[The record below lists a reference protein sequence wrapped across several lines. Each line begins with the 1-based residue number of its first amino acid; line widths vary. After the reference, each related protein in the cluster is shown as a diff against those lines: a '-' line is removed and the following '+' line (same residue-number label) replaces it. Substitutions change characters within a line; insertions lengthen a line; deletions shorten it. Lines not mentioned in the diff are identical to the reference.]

1 MKFFILFTVL
11 LSLNLFSINST
22 DRIVVAKEIITLDD
36 RYQNIDAIFIKG
48 DRIHSVG
55 SKDKLSKEFPDI
67 RVDASH
73 ENNIIVPGFIE
84 HHIHP
89 LLAGITM
96 NSEIVAI
103 DDWDVPHKKSAGVR
117 DRDGYLKRLSTIE
130 NNMSD
135 AEELLVSWGFHHYF
149 HGKLTRQ
156 DLDLISKDRPILIIH
171 RSFHEFIMNSSALN
185 LFGITEKDL
194 GHLNKEEKNLA
205 SFKEGHFA
213 ERGLIAV
220 MPKVMKYI
228 AAPQRIIAGLKITEK
243 YIHQNGITLIANPG
257 SMHDKNIQK
266 AKNFVFGDKE
276 TPFRSL
282 YIPSA
287 LYMLEHTDI
296 LNLLE
301 ETKKQLSWGQ
311 GKVEFLPNH
320 IKLFTDGAMYSQNM
334 VLRDGYLD
342 GHQGAWLMENDIFKD
357 GFRLFWDAGYQIH
370 VHQNGDA
377 GLDRLL
383 DVLDENMQR
392 NPRKDHRTTVV
403 HFGYSAFDQ
412 IERMKRLGVIVS
424 ANPYYVPVLSDLY
437 SRKGVGYERSQQM
450 VRLGDVNRAGI
461 VLSLHSDMPMAPASP
476 LVLMHS
482 AVNRINYADEVAGPN
497 QRISALTALK
507 GVTLNSAY
515 TLGIEDNYGSITPG
529 KFANFTILSE
539 NPLSIDPLRIDQIN
553 VEGTI
558 VEGKL
563 FQKLNIF

>member
-1 MKFFILFTVL
+1 MKNLILFFA
-11 LSLNLFSINST
+11 LFSFNPLFSNSI
-22 DRIVVAKEIITLDD
+22 DRIIVAKEIVTLDD
-36 RYQNIDAIFIKG
+36 RYQNVDAVFIKG
-48 DRIHSVG
+48 SRIQAVG
-55 SKDKLSKEFPDI
+55 TKDELLKEFPGVKVDI
-67 RVDASH
+67 AN

-96 NSEIVAI
+96 NSNIVAI
-103 DDWDVPHKKSAGVR
+103 DDWNVPHKKSAGVR
-117 DRDGYLKRLSTIE
+117 DREGYLKRLTTIE
-130 NNMSD
+130 NNMND
-135 AEELLVSWGFHHYF
+135 LQEPLVSWGFHHFF

-156 DLDLISKDRPILIIH
+156 DLDLVSKDRPILIIH
-171 RSFHEFIMNSSALN
+171 RSFHEFIMNSKALS
-185 LFGITEKDL
+185 LFKITEEDL
-194 GHLNKEEKNLA
+194 NGLTDEEKKHA
-205 SFKEGHFA
+205 SFDEGHFS

-220 MPKVMKYI
+220 MPKVMQYI
-228 AAPQRIIAGLKITEK
+228 AAPQRIIKGLQITEK
-243 YIHQNGITLIANPG
+243 YVQQNGITLIANPG
-257 SMHDKNIQK
+257 SMYDQKIQQ
-266 AKNFVFGDKE
+266 AKNYVFGDE
-276 TPFRSL
+276 DTPFKSL

-296 LNLLE
+296 SNLLE
-301 ETKKQLSWGQ
+301 ETEKHLSWGQ

-357 GFRLFWDAGYQIH
+357 VFRLFWDAGYQIH
-370 VHQNGDA
+370 VHQNGDS

-412 IERMKRLGVIVS
+412 VERMKKLGVIVS
-424 ANPYYVPVLSDLY
+424 ANPYYVSALSDLY

-450 VRLGDVNRAGI
+450 VRLGDVHRAEI

-482 AVNRINYADEVAGPN
+482 AVNRINYADEVAGPS
-497 QRISALTALK
+497 QRISPLTALK

-515 TLGIEDNYGSITPG
+515 TLGIEDDYGSIIPG
-529 KFANFTILSE
+529 KFANFTILSD
-539 NPLSIDPLRIDQIN
+539 NPLAIDPLKIDKIN

-558 VEGKL
+558 VEGRL
-563 FQKLNIF
+563 FQK

>member
-11 LSLNLFSINST
+11 LSLNLFSTNST

-67 RVDASH
+67 RVDNSH

-357 GFRLFWDAGYQIH
+357 AFRVFWDAGYQIH

>member
-1 MKFFILFTVL
+1 MKNLIFFFA
-11 LSLNLFSINST
+11 LFSFNEVFSNPI
-22 DRIVVAKEIITLDD
+22 DRIVVAKEIVTLDD
-36 RYQNIDAIFIKG
+36 RYQNVDAVFIKG
-48 DRIHSVG
+48 SRIQAVG
-55 SKDKLSKEFPDI
+55 TKDELLKEFPGVMVDI
-67 RVDASH
+67 AN

-96 NSEIVAI
+96 NSNIVAI
-103 DDWDVPHKKSAGVR
+103 DDWNVPHKKSAGVR
-117 DRDGYLKRLSTIE
+117 DREGYLKRLTTIE
-130 NNMSD
+130 NNMND
-135 AEELLVSWGFHHYF
+135 LQEPLVSWGFHHFF

-156 DLDLISKDRPILIIH
+156 DLDLVSKDRPILIIH
-171 RSFHEFIMNSSALN
+171 RSFHEFIMNSKALS
-185 LFGITEKDL
+185 LFKISEEDL
-194 GHLNKEEKNLA
+194 NGLTDEEKKHA
-205 SFKEGHFA
+205 SFDEGHFS

-220 MPKVMKYI
+220 MPKVMQYI
-228 AAPQRIIAGLKITEK
+228 AAPQRIIKGLQITEK
-243 YIHQNGITLIANPG
+243 YVQQNGITLIANPG
-257 SMHDKNIQK
+257 SMYDQKIQQ
-266 AKNFVFGDKE
+266 AKNYVFGDE
-276 TPFRSL
+276 DTPFKSL

-296 LNLLE
+296 SNLLE
-301 ETKKQLSWGQ
+301 ETEKHLSWGQ

-357 GFRLFWDAGYQIH
+357 VFRLFWDAGYQIH

-412 IERMKRLGVIVS
+412 VERMKKLGVIVS
-424 ANPYYVPVLSDLY
+424 ANPYYVSVLSDLY

-450 VRLGDVNRAGI
+450 VRLGDVHRAEI

-482 AVNRINYADEVAGPN
+482 AVNRINYADEVAGPS
-497 QRISALTALK
+497 QRISPLTALK

-515 TLGIEDNYGSITPG
+515 TLGIEDDYGSIIPG
-529 KFANFTILSE
+529 KFANFTILSD
-539 NPLSIDPLRIDQIN
+539 NPLAIDPLKIDQIN

-558 VEGKL
+558 VEGRL
-563 FQKLNIF
+563 FQK

>member
-1 MKFFILFTVL
+1 MKNLILFFA
-11 LSLNLFSINST
+11 LFSFNPLFSNSI
-22 DRIVVAKEIITLDD
+22 DRIIVAKEIVTLDD
-36 RYQNIDAIFIKG
+36 RYQNVDAVFIKG
-48 DRIHSVG
+48 SRIQAVG
-55 SKDKLSKEFPDI
+55 TKDELLKEFPGVKVDI
-67 RVDASH
+67 AN

-96 NSEIVAI
+96 NSNIVAI
-103 DDWDVPHKKSAGVR
+103 DDWNVPHKKSAGVR
-117 DRDGYLKRLSTIE
+117 DREGYLKRLTTIE
-130 NNMSD
+130 NNMND
-135 AEELLVSWGFHHYF
+135 LQEPLVSWGFHHFF

-156 DLDLISKDRPILIIH
+156 DLDLVSKDRPILIIH
-171 RSFHEFIMNSSALN
+171 RSFHEFIMNSKALS
-185 LFGITEKDL
+185 LFKITEEDL
-194 GHLNKEEKNLA
+194 NGLTDEEKKHA
-205 SFKEGHFA
+205 SFDEGHFS

-220 MPKVMKYI
+220 MPKVMQYI
-228 AAPQRIIAGLKITEK
+228 AAPQRIIKGLQITEK
-243 YIHQNGITLIANPG
+243 YVQQNGITLIANPG
-257 SMHDKNIQK
+257 SMYDQKIQQ
-266 AKNFVFGDKE
+266 AKNYVFGDE
-276 TPFRSL
+276 DTPFKSL

-296 LNLLE
+296 SNLLE
-301 ETKKQLSWGQ
+301 ETKKHLSWGQ

-357 GFRLFWDAGYQIH
+357 VFRLFWDAGYQIH
-370 VHQNGDA
+370 VHQNGDS

-412 IERMKRLGVIVS
+412 VERMKKLGVIIS
-424 ANPYYVPVLSDLY
+424 ANPYYVSVLSDLY

-450 VRLGDVNRAGI
+450 VRLGDVHRAEI

-482 AVNRINYADEVAGPN
+482 AVNRINYADEVAGPS
-497 QRISALTALK
+497 QRISPLTALK

-515 TLGIEDNYGSITPG
+515 TLGIEDDYGSIIPG
-529 KFANFTILSE
+529 KFANFTILSD
-539 NPLSIDPLRIDQIN
+539 NPILLILL
-553 VEGTI
+553 
-558 VEGKL
+558 K
-563 FQKLNIF
+563 

>member
-357 GFRLFWDAGYQIH
+357 AFRVFWDAGYQIH

-482 AVNRINYADEVAGPN
+482 AVNRVNYADEVAGPN

-558 VEGKL
+558 VEGRL
-563 FQKLNIF
+563 FQK

>member
-194 GHLNKEEKNLA
+194 GHLNKEEKFLA
-205 SFKEGHFA
+205 SFKEGHFG

-266 AKNFVFGDKE
+266 AKNYVFGDKE

-357 GFRLFWDAGYQIH
+357 AFRLFWDAGYQIH

-450 VRLGDVNRAGI
+450 VRLGDVNSAGI

-539 NPLSIDPLRIDQIN
+539 NPLSINPLRIDQIN

-558 VEGKL
+558 VEGRL
-563 FQKLNIF
+563 FQK

>member
-1 MKFFILFTVL
+1 MKNLILFFA
-11 LSLNLFSINST
+11 LFSFNPLFSNSI
-22 DRIVVAKEIITLDD
+22 DRIIVAKEIVTLDD
-36 RYQNIDAIFIKG
+36 RYQNVDAVFIKG
-48 DRIHSVG
+48 SRIQAVG
-55 SKDKLSKEFPDI
+55 TKDELLKEFPGVKVDI
-67 RVDASH
+67 AN

-96 NSEIVAI
+96 NSNIVAI
-103 DDWDVPHKKSAGVR
+103 DDWNVPHKKSAGVR
-117 DRDGYLKRLSTIE
+117 DREGYLKRLTTIE
-130 NNMSD
+130 NNMND
-135 AEELLVSWGFHHYF
+135 LQEPLVSWGFHHFF

-156 DLDLISKDRPILIIH
+156 DLDLVSKDRPILIIH
-171 RSFHEFIMNSSALN
+171 RSFHEFIMNSKALS
-185 LFGITEKDL
+185 LFKITEEDL
-194 GHLNKEEKNLA
+194 NGLTDEEKKHA
-205 SFKEGHFA
+205 SFDEGHFS

-220 MPKVMKYI
+220 MPKVMQYI
-228 AAPQRIIAGLKITEK
+228 AAPQRIIKGLQITEK
-243 YIHQNGITLIANPG
+243 YVQQNGITLIANPG
-257 SMHDKNIQK
+257 SMYDQKIQQ
-266 AKNFVFGDKE
+266 AKNYVFGDE
-276 TPFRSL
+276 DTPFKSL

-296 LNLLE
+296 SNLLE
-301 ETKKQLSWGQ
+301 ETEKHLSWGQ
-311 GKVEFLPNH
+311 GKVEFLPKH

-357 GFRLFWDAGYQIH
+357 VFRLFWDAGYQIH
-370 VHQNGDA
+370 VHQNGDS

-412 IERMKRLGVIVS
+412 VERMKKLGVIVS
-424 ANPYYVPVLSDLY
+424 ANPYYVSVLSDLY

-450 VRLGDVNRAGI
+450 VRLGDVHRADI

-482 AVNRINYADEVAGPN
+482 AVNRINYADEVAGPS
-497 QRISALTALK
+497 QRISPLTALK

-515 TLGIEDNYGSITPG
+515 TLGIEDDYGSIIPG
-529 KFANFTILSE
+529 KFANFTILSD
-539 NPLSIDPLRIDQIN
+539 NPLAIDPLKIDKIN

-558 VEGKL
+558 VEGRL
-563 FQKLNIF
+563 FHK

>member
-1 MKFFILFTVL
+1 MKNLILFFA
-11 LSLNLFSINST
+11 LFSFNPLFSNSI
-22 DRIVVAKEIITLDD
+22 DRIIVAKEIVTLDD
-36 RYQNIDAIFIKG
+36 RYQNVDAVFIKG
-48 DRIHSVG
+48 SRIQAVG
-55 SKDKLSKEFPDI
+55 TKDELLKEFPGVKVDI
-67 RVDASH
+67 AN

-96 NSEIVAI
+96 NSNIVAI
-103 DDWDVPHKKSAGVR
+103 DDWNVPHKKSAGVR
-117 DRDGYLKRLSTIE
+117 DREGYLKRLTTIE
-130 NNMSD
+130 NNMND
-135 AEELLVSWGFHHYF
+135 LQEPLVSWGFHHFF

-156 DLDLISKDRPILIIH
+156 DLDLVSKDRPILIIH
-171 RSFHEFIMNSSALN
+171 RSFHEFIMNSKALS
-185 LFGITEKDL
+185 LFKITEEDL
-194 GHLNKEEKNLA
+194 NGLTDEEKKHA
-205 SFKEGHFA
+205 SFDEGHFS

-220 MPKVMKYI
+220 MPKVMQYI
-228 AAPQRIIAGLKITEK
+228 AAPQRIIKGLQITEK
-243 YIHQNGITLIANPG
+243 YVQQNGITLIANPG
-257 SMHDKNIQK
+257 SMYDQKIQQ
-266 AKNFVFGDKE
+266 AKNYVFGDE
-276 TPFRSL
+276 DTPFKSL

-296 LNLLE
+296 SNLLE
-301 ETKKQLSWGQ
+301 ETEKHLSWGQ

-357 GFRLFWDAGYQIH
+357 VFRLFWDAGYQIH
-370 VHQNGDA
+370 VHQNGDS

-412 IERMKRLGVIVS
+412 VERMKKLGVIVS
-424 ANPYYVPVLSDLY
+424 ANPYYVSVLSDLY

-450 VRLGDVNRAGI
+450 VRLGDVHRADI

-482 AVNRINYADEVAGPN
+482 AVNRINYADEVAGPS
-497 QRISALTALK
+497 QRISPLTALK

-515 TLGIEDNYGSITPG
+515 TLGIEDDYGSIIPG
-529 KFANFTILSE
+529 KFANFTILSD
-539 NPLSIDPLRIDQIN
+539 NPLAIDPLKIDKIN

-558 VEGKL
+558 VEGRL
-563 FQKLNIF
+563 FQK

>member
-1 MKFFILFTVL
+1 MKNLTLFFAL
-11 LSLNLFSINST
+11 LSFNPLFSNSI
-22 DRIVVAKEIITLDD
+22 DRIVVAKEIVTLDD
-36 RYQNIDAIFIKG
+36 RYQNVDAVFIKG
-48 DRIHSVG
+48 SRIQAVG
-55 SKDKLSKEFPDI
+55 TKDELLKEFPGVMVDI
-67 RVDASH
+67 AN

-96 NSEIVAI
+96 NSNIVAI
-103 DDWDVPHKKSAGVR
+103 DDWNVPHKKSAGVR
-117 DRDGYLKRLSTIE
+117 DREGYLKRLTTIE
-130 NNMSD
+130 NNMND
-135 AEELLVSWGFHHYF
+135 LQEPLVSWGFHHFF

-156 DLDLISKDRPILIIH
+156 DLDLVSKDRPILIIH
-171 RSFHEFIMNSSALN
+171 RSFHEFIMNSKALS
-185 LFGITEKDL
+185 LFKITEEDL
-194 GHLNKEEKNLA
+194 NGLTDEEKKHA
-205 SFKEGHFA
+205 SFDEGHFS

-220 MPKVMKYI
+220 MPKVMQYI
-228 AAPQRIIAGLKITEK
+228 AAPQRIIKGLQITEK
-243 YIHQNGITLIANPG
+243 YVQQNGITLIANPG
-257 SMHDKNIQK
+257 SMYDQKIQQ
-266 AKNFVFGDKE
+266 AKNYVFGDVD
-276 TPFRSL
+276 TPFKSL

-296 LNLLE
+296 SNLLE
-301 ETKKQLSWGQ
+301 ETEKHLSWGK
-311 GKVEFLPNH
+311 GKVEFLPKH

-357 GFRLFWDAGYQIH
+357 VFRLFWDAGYQIH

-412 IERMKRLGVIVS
+412 VERMKKLGVIVS
-424 ANPYYVPVLSDLY
+424 ANPYYVSVLSDLY

-450 VRLGDVNRAGI
+450 VRLGDVHRAEI

-482 AVNRINYADEVAGPN
+482 AVNRINYADEVAGPS
-497 QRISALTALK
+497 QRISPLTALK

-515 TLGIEDNYGSITPG
+515 TLGIEDDYGSIIPG
-529 KFANFTILSE
+529 KFANFTILSD
-539 NPLSIDPLRIDQIN
+539 NPLAIDPLKIDQIN

-558 VEGKL
+558 VEGRL
-563 FQKLNIF
+563 FQK

>member
-1 MKFFILFTVL
+1 MKNLILFFA
-11 LSLNLFSINST
+11 LFSFNPLFSNSI
-22 DRIVVAKEIITLDD
+22 DRIVVAKEIVTLDE
-36 RYQNIDAIFIKG
+36 RYQNVDAVFIKG
-48 DRIHSVG
+48 SRIQAVG
-55 SKDKLSKEFPDI
+55 TKDELLKEFPGVKVDI
-67 RVDASH
+67 AN

-96 NSEIVAI
+96 NSNIVAI
-103 DDWDVPHKKSAGVR
+103 DDWNVPHKKSAGVR
-117 DRDGYLKRLSTIE
+117 DREGYLKRLTTIE
-130 NNMSD
+130 NNMND
-135 AEELLVSWGFHHYF
+135 LQEPLVSWGFHHFF

-156 DLDLISKDRPILIIH
+156 DLDLVSKDRPILIIH
-171 RSFHEFIMNSSALN
+171 RSFHEFIMNSKALS
-185 LFGITEKDL
+185 LFKITEEDL
-194 GHLNKEEKNLA
+194 NGLTDEEKKHA
-205 SFKEGHFA
+205 SFDEGHFS

-220 MPKVMKYI
+220 MPKVMQYI
-228 AAPQRIIAGLKITEK
+228 AAPQRIIKGLQITEK
-243 YIHQNGITLIANPG
+243 YVQQNGITLIANPG
-257 SMHDKNIQK
+257 SMYDQKIQQ
-266 AKNFVFGDKE
+266 AKNYVFGDE
-276 TPFRSL
+276 DTPFKSL

-296 LNLLE
+296 SNLLE
-301 ETKKQLSWGQ
+301 ETEKHLSWGQ

-357 GFRLFWDAGYQIH
+357 VFRLFWDAEYQIH

-412 IERMKRLGVIVS
+412 VERMKKLGVIVS

-437 SRKGVGYERSQQM
+437 SRKGVGYKRSQQM
-450 VRLGDVNRAGI
+450 VRLGDVHRADI

-482 AVNRINYADEVAGPN
+482 AVNRINYADEVAGPS
-497 QRISALTALK
+497 QRISPLTALK

-515 TLGIEDNYGSITPG
+515 TLGIEDDYGSIIPG
-529 KFANFTILSE
+529 KFANFTILSD
-539 NPLSIDPLRIDQIN
+539 NPLTIDPLKIDQIN

-558 VEGKL
+558 VEGRL
-563 FQKLNIF
+563 FQK

>member
-1 MKFFILFTVL
+1 MKNLILFFA
-11 LSLNLFSINST
+11 LFSFNPLFSNSI
-22 DRIVVAKEIITLDD
+22 DRIIVAKEIVTLDD
-36 RYQNIDAIFIKG
+36 RYQNVDAVFIKG
-48 DRIHSVG
+48 SRIQAVG
-55 SKDKLSKEFPDI
+55 TKDELLKEFPGVKVDI
-67 RVDASH
+67 AN

-96 NSEIVAI
+96 NSNIVAI
-103 DDWDVPHKKSAGVR
+103 DDWNVPHKKSAGVR
-117 DRDGYLKRLSTIE
+117 DREGYLKRLTTIE
-130 NNMSD
+130 NNMND
-135 AEELLVSWGFHHYF
+135 LQEPLVSWGFHHFF

-156 DLDLISKDRPILIIH
+156 DLDLVSKDRPILIIH
-171 RSFHEFIMNSSALN
+171 RSFHEFIMNSKALS
-185 LFGITEKDL
+185 LFKITEEDL
-194 GHLNKEEKNLA
+194 NGLTDEEKKHA
-205 SFKEGHFA
+205 SFDEGHFS

-220 MPKVMKYI
+220 MPKVMQYI
-228 AAPQRIIAGLKITEK
+228 AAPQRIIKGLQITEK
-243 YIHQNGITLIANPG
+243 YVQQNGITLIANPG
-257 SMHDKNIQK
+257 SMYDQKIQQ
-266 AKNFVFGDKE
+266 AKNYVFGDE
-276 TPFRSL
+276 DTPFKSL

-296 LNLLE
+296 SNLLE
-301 ETKKQLSWGQ
+301 ETEKHLSWGQ

-357 GFRLFWDAGYQIH
+357 VFRLFWDAGYQIH
-370 VHQNGDA
+370 VHQNGDS

-412 IERMKRLGVIVS
+412 VERMKKLGVIVS
-424 ANPYYVPVLSDLY
+424 ANPYYVSVLSDLY

-450 VRLGDVNRAGI
+450 VRLGDVHRADI

-482 AVNRINYADEVAGPN
+482 AVNRINYADEVAGPS
-497 QRISALTALK
+497 QRISPLTALK

-515 TLGIEDNYGSITPG
+515 TLGIEDDYGSIIPG
-529 KFANFTILSE
+529 KFANFTILSD
-539 NPLSIDPLRIDQIN
+539 NPIAIDPLKIDKIN

-558 VEGKL
+558 VEGRL
-563 FQKLNIF
+563 FQK

>member
-1 MKFFILFTVL
+1 MKNLTLFFA
-11 LSLNLFSINST
+11 LFSFNPLFSNSI
-22 DRIVVAKEIITLDD
+22 DRIVVAKEIVTLDD
-36 RYQNIDAIFIKG
+36 RYQNVDAVFIKG
-48 DRIHSVG
+48 SRIQAVG
-55 SKDKLSKEFPDI
+55 TKDELLKEFPGVMVDI
-67 RVDASH
+67 AN

-96 NSEIVAI
+96 NSNIVAI
-103 DDWDVPHKKSAGVR
+103 DDWNVPHKKSAGVR
-117 DRDGYLKRLSTIE
+117 DREGYLKRLTTIE
-130 NNMSD
+130 NNMND
-135 AEELLVSWGFHHYF
+135 LQEPLVSWGFHHFF

-156 DLDLISKDRPILIIH
+156 DLDLVSKDRPILIIH
-171 RSFHEFIMNSSALN
+171 RSFHEFIMNSKALS
-185 LFGITEKDL
+185 FFKITEEDL
-194 GHLNKEEKNLA
+194 NGLTDEEKKHA
-205 SFKEGHFA
+205 SFDEGHFS

-220 MPKVMKYI
+220 MPKVMQYI
-228 AAPQRIIAGLKITEK
+228 AAPQRIIKGLQITEK
-243 YIHQNGITLIANPG
+243 YVQQNGITLIANPG
-257 SMHDKNIQK
+257 SMYDQKIQQ
-266 AKNFVFGDKE
+266 AKNYVFGDVD
-276 TPFRSL
+276 TPFKSL

-296 LNLLE
+296 SNLLE
-301 ETKKQLSWGQ
+301 ETEKHLSWGQ

-357 GFRLFWDAGYQIH
+357 VFRLFWDAGYQIH

-412 IERMKRLGVIVS
+412 VERMKKLGVIVS
-424 ANPYYVPVLSDLY
+424 ANPYYVSVLSDLY

-450 VRLGDVNRAGI
+450 VRLGDVHRAEI

-482 AVNRINYADEVAGPN
+482 AVNRINYADEVAGPS
-497 QRISALTALK
+497 QRISPLTALK

-515 TLGIEDNYGSITPG
+515 TLGIEDDYGSIIPG
-529 KFANFTILSE
+529 KFANFTILSD
-539 NPLSIDPLRIDQIN
+539 NPLAIDPLKIDQIN

-558 VEGKL
+558 VEGRL
-563 FQKLNIF
+563 FQK

>member
-1 MKFFILFTVL
+1 MKNLILFFA
-11 LSLNLFSINST
+11 LFSFNPLFSNSI
-22 DRIVVAKEIITLDD
+22 DRIIVAKEIVTLDD
-36 RYQNIDAIFIKG
+36 RYQNVDAVFIKG
-48 DRIHSVG
+48 SRIQAVG
-55 SKDKLSKEFPDI
+55 TKDELLKEFPGVKVDI
-67 RVDASH
+67 AN

-96 NSEIVAI
+96 NSNIVAI
-103 DDWDVPHKKSAGVR
+103 DDWNVPHKKSAGVR
-117 DRDGYLKRLSTIE
+117 DREGYLKRLTTIE
-130 NNMSD
+130 NNMND
-135 AEELLVSWGFHHYF
+135 LQEPLVSWGFHHFF

-156 DLDLISKDRPILIIH
+156 DLDLVSKDRPILIIH
-171 RSFHEFIMNSSALN
+171 RSFHEFIMNSKALS
-185 LFGITEKDL
+185 LFKITEEDL
-194 GHLNKEEKNLA
+194 NGLTDEEKKHA
-205 SFKEGHFA
+205 SFDEGHFS

-220 MPKVMKYI
+220 MPKVMQYI
-228 AAPQRIIAGLKITEK
+228 AAPQRIIKGLQITEK
-243 YIHQNGITLIANPG
+243 YVQQNGITLIANPG
-257 SMHDKNIQK
+257 SMYDQKIQQ
-266 AKNFVFGDKE
+266 AKNYVFGDE
-276 TPFRSL
+276 DTPFKSL

-296 LNLLE
+296 SNLLE
-301 ETKKQLSWGQ
+301 ETKKHLSWGQ
-311 GKVEFLPNH
+311 GKVEFLPKH

-357 GFRLFWDAGYQIH
+357 VFRLFWDAEYQIH

-412 IERMKRLGVIVS
+412 VERMKKLGVIVS
-424 ANPYYVPVLSDLY
+424 ANPYYVSVLSDLY

-450 VRLGDVNRAGI
+450 VRLGDVHRADI

-482 AVNRINYADEVAGPN
+482 AVNRINYADEVAGPS
-497 QRISALTALK
+497 QRISPLTALK

-515 TLGIEDNYGSITPG
+515 TLGIEDDYGSITPG
-529 KFANFTILSE
+529 KFANFTILSD
-539 NPLSIDPLRIDQIN
+539 NPLAIDPLKIDQIN

-558 VEGKL
+558 VEGRL
-563 FQKLNIF
+563 FQK

>member
-194 GHLNKEEKNLA
+194 DHLNKEEKNLA

-301 ETKKQLSWGQ
+301 ETKKQLYWGQ

-357 GFRLFWDAGYQIH
+357 AFRLFWDAGYQIH

-558 VEGKL
+558 VEGRL
-563 FQKLNIF
+563 FQK

>member
-1 MKFFILFTVL
+1 MKNLTLFFA
-11 LSLNLFSINST
+11 LFSFNPLFSNSI
-22 DRIVVAKEIITLDD
+22 DRIVVAKEIVTLDD
-36 RYQNIDAIFIKG
+36 RYQNVDAVFIKG
-48 DRIHSVG
+48 SRIQAVG
-55 SKDKLSKEFPDI
+55 TKDELLKEFPGVMVDI
-67 RVDASH
+67 AN
-73 ENNIIVPGFIE
+73 ENNVIVPGFIE

-96 NSEIVAI
+96 NSNIVAI
-103 DDWDVPHKKSAGVR
+103 DDWNVPHKKSAGVR
-117 DRDGYLKRLSTIE
+117 DREGYLKRLTTIE
-130 NNMSD
+130 NNMND
-135 AEELLVSWGFHHYF
+135 LQEPLVSWGFHHFF

-156 DLDLISKDRPILIIH
+156 DLDLVSKDRPILIIH
-171 RSFHEFIMNSSALN
+171 RSFHEFIMNSKALS
-185 LFGITEKDL
+185 LFKITEEDL
-194 GHLNKEEKNLA
+194 NGLTDEEKKHA
-205 SFKEGHFA
+205 SFDEGHFS

-220 MPKVMKYI
+220 MPKVMQYI
-228 AAPQRIIAGLKITEK
+228 AAPQRIIKGLQITEK
-243 YIHQNGITLIANPG
+243 YVQQNGITLIANPG
-257 SMHDKNIQK
+257 SMYDQKIQQ
-266 AKNFVFGDKE
+266 AKNYVFGDE
-276 TPFRSL
+276 DTPFKSL

-296 LNLLE
+296 SNLLE
-301 ETKKQLSWGQ
+301 ETKKHLSWGQ

-357 GFRLFWDAGYQIH
+357 VFRLFWDAGYQIH

-482 AVNRINYADEVAGPN
+482 AVNRVNYADEVAGPN
-497 QRISALTALK
+497 QKISALTALK

-558 VEGKL
+558 VEGRL
-563 FQKLNIF
+563 FQK

>member
-1 MKFFILFTVL
+1 MKNLTLFFA
-11 LSLNLFSINST
+11 LFSFNPLFSNSI
-22 DRIVVAKEIITLDD
+22 DRIVVAKEIVTLDD
-36 RYQNIDAIFIKG
+36 RYQNVDAVFIKG
-48 DRIHSVG
+48 SRIQAVG
-55 SKDKLSKEFPDI
+55 TKDELLKEFPGVMVDI
-67 RVDASH
+67 AN
-73 ENNIIVPGFIE
+73 ENNVIVPGFIE

-96 NSEIVAI
+96 NSNIVAI
-103 DDWDVPHKKSAGVR
+103 DDWNVPHKKSAGVR
-117 DRDGYLKRLSTIE
+117 DREGYLKRLTTIE
-130 NNMSD
+130 NNMND
-135 AEELLVSWGFHHYF
+135 LQEPLVSWGFHHFF

-156 DLDLISKDRPILIIH
+156 DLDLVSKDRPILIIH
-171 RSFHEFIMNSSALN
+171 RSFHEFIMNSKALS
-185 LFGITEKDL
+185 LFKITEEDL
-194 GHLNKEEKNLA
+194 NGLTDEEKKHA
-205 SFKEGHFA
+205 SFDEGHFS

-220 MPKVMKYI
+220 MPKVMQYI
-228 AAPQRIIAGLKITEK
+228 AAPQRIIKGLQITEK
-243 YIHQNGITLIANPG
+243 YVQQNGITLIANPG
-257 SMHDKNIQK
+257 SMYDQKIQQ
-266 AKNFVFGDKE
+266 AKNYVFGDE
-276 TPFRSL
+276 DTPFKSL

-296 LNLLE
+296 SNLLE
-301 ETKKQLSWGQ
+301 ETEKHLSWGQ
-311 GKVEFLPNH
+311 GKVEFLPKH

-357 GFRLFWDAGYQIH
+357 VFRLFWDAGYQIH
-370 VHQNGDA
+370 VHQNGDS

-412 IERMKRLGVIVS
+412 VERMKKLGVIVS
-424 ANPYYVPVLSDLY
+424 ANPYYVSVLSDLY

-450 VRLGDVNRAGI
+450 VRLGDVHRAEI

-482 AVNRINYADEVAGPN
+482 AVNRINYADEVAGPS
-497 QRISALTALK
+497 QRISSLTALK

-515 TLGIEDNYGSITPG
+515 TLGIEDDYGSIIPG
-529 KFANFTILSE
+529 KFANFTILSD
-539 NPLSIDPLRIDQIN
+539 NPLAIDPLKIDQIN

-558 VEGKL
+558 VEGRL
-563 FQKLNIF
+563 FQK

>member
-194 GHLNKEEKNLA
+194 GHLNKEEKILA

-266 AKNFVFGDKE
+266 AKNYVFGDKE

-357 GFRLFWDAGYQIH
+357 AFRLFWDAGYQIH

-450 VRLGDVNRAGI
+450 VRLGDVNSAGI

-539 NPLSIDPLRIDQIN
+539 NPLSINPLRIDQIN

-558 VEGKL
+558 VEGRL
-563 FQKLNIF
+563 FQK

>member
-1 MKFFILFTVL
+1 MKNLIFFFA
-11 LSLNLFSINST
+11 LFSFNEVFSNSI
-22 DRIVVAKEIITLDD
+22 DRIVVAKEIVTLDD
-36 RYQNIDAIFIKG
+36 RYQNVDAVFIKG
-48 DRIHSVG
+48 SRIQAVG
-55 SKDKLSKEFPDI
+55 TKDELLKEFPGVMVDI
-67 RVDASH
+67 AN

-96 NSEIVAI
+96 NSNIVAI
-103 DDWDVPHKKSAGVR
+103 DDWNVPHKKSAGVR
-117 DRDGYLKRLSTIE
+117 DREGYLKRLTTIE
-130 NNMSD
+130 NNMND
-135 AEELLVSWGFHHYF
+135 LQEPLVSWGFHHFF

-156 DLDLISKDRPILIIH
+156 DLDLVSKDRPILIIH
-171 RSFHEFIMNSSALN
+171 RSFHEFIMNSKALS
-185 LFGITEKDL
+185 LFKITEEDL
-194 GHLNKEEKNLA
+194 NGLTDEEKKHA
-205 SFKEGHFA
+205 SFDEGHFS

-220 MPKVMKYI
+220 MPKVMQYI
-228 AAPQRIIAGLKITEK
+228 AAPQRIIKGLQITEK
-243 YIHQNGITLIANPG
+243 YVQQNGITLIANPG
-257 SMHDKNIQK
+257 SMYDQKIQQ
-266 AKNFVFGDKE
+266 AKNYVFGDE
-276 TPFRSL
+276 DTPFKSL

-296 LNLLE
+296 SNLLE
-301 ETKKQLSWGQ
+301 ETEKHLSWGQ

-357 GFRLFWDAGYQIH
+357 VFRLFWDAGYQIH

-412 IERMKRLGVIVS
+412 VERMKKLGVIVS
-424 ANPYYVPVLSDLY
+424 ANPYYVSVLSDLY

-450 VRLGDVNRAGI
+450 VRLGDVHRAEI

-482 AVNRINYADEVAGPN
+482 AVNRINYADEVAGPS
-497 QRISALTALK
+497 QRISPLTALK

-515 TLGIEDNYGSITPG
+515 TLGIEDDYGSIIPG
-529 KFANFTILSE
+529 KFANFTILSD
-539 NPLSIDPLRIDQIN
+539 NPLAIDPLKIDQIN

-558 VEGKL
+558 VEGRL
-563 FQKLNIF
+563 FQK

>member
-1 MKFFILFTVL
+1 MKNLILFFA
-11 LSLNLFSINST
+11 LFSFNPLFSNSI
-22 DRIVVAKEIITLDD
+22 DRIVVAKEIVTLDD
-36 RYQNIDAIFIKG
+36 RYQNVDAVFIKG
-48 DRIHSVG
+48 SRIQAVG
-55 SKDKLSKEFPDI
+55 TKDELLKEFPGVMVDI
-67 RVDASH
+67 AN

-96 NSEIVAI
+96 NSNIVAI
-103 DDWDVPHKKSAGVR
+103 DDWNVPHKKSAGVR
-117 DRDGYLKRLSTIE
+117 DREGYLKRLTTIE
-130 NNMSD
+130 NNMND
-135 AEELLVSWGFHHYF
+135 LQEPLVSWGFHHFF

-156 DLDLISKDRPILIIH
+156 DLDLVSKDRPILIIH
-171 RSFHEFIMNSSALN
+171 RSFHEFIMNSKALS
-185 LFGITEKDL
+185 LFKITEEDL
-194 GHLNKEEKNLA
+194 NGLTDEEKKHA
-205 SFKEGHFA
+205 SFDEGHFS

-220 MPKVMKYI
+220 MPKVMQYI
-228 AAPQRIIAGLKITEK
+228 AAPQRIIKGLQITEK
-243 YIHQNGITLIANPG
+243 YVQQNGITLIANPG
-257 SMHDKNIQK
+257 SMYDQKIQQ
-266 AKNFVFGDKE
+266 AKNYVFGDE
-276 TPFRSL
+276 DTPFKSL

-296 LNLLE
+296 SNLLE
-301 ETKKQLSWGQ
+301 ETEKHLSWGQ

-357 GFRLFWDAGYQIH
+357 VFRLFWDAGYQIH

-412 IERMKRLGVIVS
+412 VERMKKLGVIVS
-424 ANPYYVPVLSDLY
+424 ANPYYVSVLSDLY

-450 VRLGDVNRAGI
+450 VRLGDVHRAEI

-482 AVNRINYADEVAGPN
+482 AVNRINYADEVAGPS
-497 QRISALTALK
+497 QRISPLTALK

-515 TLGIEDNYGSITPG
+515 TLGIEDDYGSIIPG
-529 KFANFTILSE
+529 KFANFTILSD
-539 NPLSIDPLRIDQIN
+539 NPLAIDPLKIDQIN

-558 VEGKL
+558 VEGRL
-563 FQKLNIF
+563 FQK

>member
-1 MKFFILFTVL
+1 MKNLILFFA
-11 LSLNLFSINST
+11 LFSFNPLFSNSI
-22 DRIVVAKEIITLDD
+22 DRIVVAKEIVTLDD
-36 RYQNIDAIFIKG
+36 RYQNVDAVFIKG
-48 DRIHSVG
+48 SRIQAVG
-55 SKDKLSKEFPDI
+55 TKDELLKEFPGVKVDI
-67 RVDASH
+67 AN

-96 NSEIVAI
+96 NSNIVAI
-103 DDWDVPHKKSAGVR
+103 DDWNVPHKKSAGVR
-117 DRDGYLKRLSTIE
+117 DREGYLKRLTTIE
-130 NNMSD
+130 NNMND
-135 AEELLVSWGFHHYF
+135 LQEPLVSWGFHHFF

-156 DLDLISKDRPILIIH
+156 DLDLVSKDRPILIIH
-171 RSFHEFIMNSSALN
+171 RSFHEFIMNSKALS
-185 LFGITEKDL
+185 LFKITEEDL
-194 GHLNKEEKNLA
+194 NGLTDEEKKHA
-205 SFKEGHFA
+205 SFDEGHFS

-220 MPKVMKYI
+220 MPKVMQYI
-228 AAPQRIIAGLKITEK
+228 AAPQRIIKGLQITEK
-243 YIHQNGITLIANPG
+243 YVQQNGITLIANPG
-257 SMHDKNIQK
+257 SMYDQKIQQ
-266 AKNFVFGDKE
+266 AKNYVFGDE
-276 TPFRSL
+276 DTPFKSL

-296 LNLLE
+296 SNLLE
-301 ETKKQLSWGQ
+301 ETEKHLSWGQ

-357 GFRLFWDAGYQIH
+357 VFRLFWDAGYQIH

-412 IERMKRLGVIVS
+412 VERMKKLGVIVS
-424 ANPYYVPVLSDLY
+424 ANPYYVSVLSDLY

-450 VRLGDVNRAGI
+450 VRLGDVHRAEI

-482 AVNRINYADEVAGPN
+482 AVNRINYADEVAGPS
-497 QRISALTALK
+497 QRISPLTALK

-515 TLGIEDNYGSITPG
+515 TLGIEDDYGSIIPG
-529 KFANFTILSE
+529 KFANFTILSD
-539 NPLSIDPLRIDQIN
+539 NPLTIDPLKIDQIN

-558 VEGKL
+558 VEGRL
-563 FQKLNIF
+563 FQK

>member
-1 MKFFILFTVL
+1 MKNLTLFFAL
-11 LSLNLFSINST
+11 LSFNPLFSNSI
-22 DRIVVAKEIITLDD
+22 DRIVVAKEIVTLDD
-36 RYQNIDAIFIKG
+36 RYQNVDAVFIKG
-48 DRIHSVG
+48 SRIQAVG
-55 SKDKLSKEFPDI
+55 TKDELLKEFPGVMVDI
-67 RVDASH
+67 AN

-96 NSEIVAI
+96 NSNIVAI
-103 DDWDVPHKKSAGVR
+103 DDWNVPHKKSAGVR
-117 DRDGYLKRLSTIE
+117 DREGYLKRLTTIE
-130 NNMSD
+130 NNMND
-135 AEELLVSWGFHHYF
+135 LQEPLVSWGFHHFF

-156 DLDLISKDRPILIIH
+156 DLDLVSKDRPILIIH
-171 RSFHEFIMNSSALN
+171 RSFHEFIMNSKALS
-185 LFGITEKDL
+185 LFKITEEDL
-194 GHLNKEEKNLA
+194 NGLTDEEKKHA
-205 SFKEGHFA
+205 SFDEGHFS

-220 MPKVMKYI
+220 MPKVMQYI
-228 AAPQRIIAGLKITEK
+228 AAPQRIIKGLQITEK
-243 YIHQNGITLIANPG
+243 YVQQNGITLIANPG
-257 SMHDKNIQK
+257 SMYDQKIQQ
-266 AKNFVFGDKE
+266 AKNYVFGDE
-276 TPFRSL
+276 DTPFKSL

-296 LNLLE
+296 SNLLE
-301 ETKKQLSWGQ
+301 ETEKHLSWGQ

-357 GFRLFWDAGYQIH
+357 VFRLFWDAGYQIH

-412 IERMKRLGVIVS
+412 VERMKKLGVIVS
-424 ANPYYVPVLSDLY
+424 ANPYYVSVLSDLY

-450 VRLGDVNRAGI
+450 VRLGDVHRAEI

-482 AVNRINYADEVAGPN
+482 AVNRINYADEVAGPS
-497 QRISALTALK
+497 QRISPLTALK

-515 TLGIEDNYGSITPG
+515 TLGIEDDYGSIIPG
-529 KFANFTILSE
+529 KFANFTILSD
-539 NPLSIDPLRIDQIN
+539 NPLAIDPLKIDQIN

-558 VEGKL
+558 VEGRL
-563 FQKLNIF
+563 FQK

>member
-1 MKFFILFTVL
+1 MKNLTLFFAL
-11 LSLNLFSINST
+11 LSFNPLFSNSI
-22 DRIVVAKEIITLDD
+22 DRIVVAKEIVTLDD
-36 RYQNIDAIFIKG
+36 RYQNVDAVFIKG
-48 DRIHSVG
+48 SRIQAVG
-55 SKDKLSKEFPDI
+55 TKDELLKEFPGVMVDI
-67 RVDASH
+67 AN

-96 NSEIVAI
+96 NSNIVAI
-103 DDWDVPHKKSAGVR
+103 DDWNVPHKKSAGVR
-117 DRDGYLKRLSTIE
+117 DREGYLKRLTTIE
-130 NNMSD
+130 NNMND
-135 AEELLVSWGFHHYF
+135 LQEPLVSWGFHHFF

-156 DLDLISKDRPILIIH
+156 DLDLVSKDRPILIIH
-171 RSFHEFIMNSSALN
+171 RSFHEFIMNSKALS
-185 LFGITEKDL
+185 LFKITEEDL
-194 GHLNKEEKNLA
+194 KGLTDEEKKHA
-205 SFKEGHFA
+205 SFDEGHFS

-220 MPKVMKYI
+220 MPKVMQYI
-228 AAPQRIIAGLKITEK
+228 AAPQRIIKGLQITEK
-243 YIHQNGITLIANPG
+243 YVQQNGITLIANPG
-257 SMHDKNIQK
+257 SMYDQKIQQ
-266 AKNFVFGDKE
+266 AKNYVFGDE
-276 TPFRSL
+276 DTPFKSL

-296 LNLLE
+296 SNLLE
-301 ETKKQLSWGQ
+301 ETEKHLSWGQ

-357 GFRLFWDAGYQIH
+357 VFRLFWDAGYQIH

-412 IERMKRLGVIVS
+412 VERMKKLGVIVS
-424 ANPYYVPVLSDLY
+424 ANPYYVSVLSDLY

-450 VRLGDVNRAGI
+450 VRLGDVHRAEI

-482 AVNRINYADEVAGPN
+482 AVNRINYADEVAGPS
-497 QRISALTALK
+497 QRISPLTALK

-515 TLGIEDNYGSITPG
+515 TLGIEDDYGSIIPG
-529 KFANFTILSE
+529 KFANFTILSD
-539 NPLSIDPLRIDQIN
+539 NPLAIDPLKIDQIN

-558 VEGKL
+558 VEGRL
-563 FQKLNIF
+563 FQK

>member
-11 LSLNLFSINST
+11 LSLNLFSTNST

-67 RVDASH
+67 RVDTSH

-135 AEELLVSWGFHHYF
+135 VEELLVSWGFHHYF

-342 GHQGAWLMENDIFKD
+342 GHQGAWLMENNIFKD
-357 GFRLFWDAGYQIH
+357 AFRVFWDAGYQIH

-450 VRLGDVNRAGI
+450 VRLGDVNRADI

>member
-194 GHLNKEEKNLA
+194 GHLNKEEKFLA

-266 AKNFVFGDKE
+266 AKNYVFGDKE

-357 GFRLFWDAGYQIH
+357 AFRLFWDAGYQIH

-450 VRLGDVNRAGI
+450 VRLGDVNSAGI

-539 NPLSIDPLRIDQIN
+539 NPLSINPLRIDQIN

-558 VEGKL
+558 VEGRL
-563 FQKLNIF
+563 FQK

>member
-1 MKFFILFTVL
+1 MKNLILFIA
-11 LSLNLFSINST
+11 LFSFNTLSSNPT
-22 DRIVVAKEIITLDD
+22 DRIVIAREIVTLDD
-36 RYQNIDAIFIKG
+36 RYQNVDAIFIKG
-48 DRIHSVG
+48 NKIHAVG
-55 SKDKLSKEFPDI
+55 SKEGLLKRFPDVK
-67 RVDASH
+67 VDTANK
-73 ENNIIVPGFIE
+73 NNIIIPGFIE

-117 DRDGYLKRLSTIE
+117 DREGYLDRLTAIE
-130 NNMSD
+130 RNMSD
-135 AEELLVSWGFHHYF
+135 LEKPLVSWGFHHYF

-156 DLDLISKDRPILIIH
+156 DLDQVSKDRPILIIH
-171 RSFHEFIMNSSALN
+171 RSFHEFIMNSKALS
-185 LFGITEKDL
+185 LFKITEDDL
-194 GHLNKEEKNLA
+194 SDLNEEEKKHA
-205 SFKEGHFA
+205 SFDEGHFS

-220 MPKVMKYI
+220 MPKVMQYI
-228 AAPQRIIAGLKITEK
+228 AAPQRIISGLQITEK
-243 YIHQNGITLIANPG
+243 YIQQHGITLIANPG
-257 SMHDKNIQK
+257 SMYDPKIQQ
-266 AKNFVFGDKE
+266 AKNYVFGDE
-276 TPFRSL
+276 DTPFRSL
-282 YIPSA
+282 FIPSA

-296 LNLLE
+296 SNLIE
-301 ETKKQLSWGQ
+301 ETEKHLSWGQ
-311 GKVEFLPNH
+311 GKVEFLPKH

-357 GFRLFWDAGYQIH
+357 AFRLFWDEGYQIH

-482 AVNRINYADEVAGPN
+482 AVNRVNYADEVAGPN

-558 VEGKL
+558 VEGRL
-563 FQKLNIF
+563 FQK

>member
-194 GHLNKEEKNLA
+194 GHLNKEEKILA

-301 ETKKQLSWGQ
+301 ETKKQLFWGQ

-357 GFRLFWDAGYQIH
+357 AFRLFWDAGYQIH

-482 AVNRINYADEVAGPN
+482 AVNRVNYADEVAGPN